1 MSSELPPDDIVD
13 AEIVDAVDAD
23 IVDTE
28 TDEDSAAPINAYAS
42 QTTPPIPET
51 EDRYL
56 HPLSVI
62 FSLTDLI
69 KQNIIPAVLGIFG
82 AANGDLVYV
91 GLALLFFVPTF
102 IFALIRYFTIR
113 YRISD
118 GELVVQEGLFFR
130 RVRTVPVERIQN
142 IDMVQGVLH
151 RMLNLAEVRVETASG
166 TKPEAV
172 LKVLSLDEMAR
183 LREGV
188 QIHKQSSRS
197 AGGDA
202 GHGGALPLGG
212 ANELVNGAV
221 ETPTSELL
229 LKIPVSW
236 LAKAGFASNRGF
248 VLVGLMLG
256 FYFQFAQG
264 NPGEMDAGDF
274 GDWNFIPDDGGP
286 MMKAGV
292 IAGGLLVGLL
302 LLRLLGVGWYILR
315 FFGYE
320 LRQSG
325 DDFKISCGLLTK
337 VSATV
342 PRKRI
347 QFISVHRGLIMRWM
361 KLASVR
367 IETAGGAAD
376 NSENATTTVSRR
388 WFIPVLPESSVAD
401 MIAELR
407 PRIDLNMDGYQWIP
421 LAKRAQSRFIRIACV
436 VSCVIVV
443 AVFLTL
449 GWKLAIAALIAFP
462 VLIFYAIRKSQS
474 VKYARTDFGVVY
486 RSGVLAKKTSF
497 SFFEKIQAASWRQTP
512 FDRRWQMATLSVDT
526 AAAGPAQ
533 HVIDIKYLDQE
544 MAKQE
549 YEQIVAMA
557 AAN

>member
-1 MSSELPPDDIVD
+1 MSSDLPPDDIVD
-13 AEIVDAVDAD
+13 GEIVDAEIVETESVDD
-23 IVDTE
+23 FVPPTN
-28 TDEDSAAPINAYAS
+28 PYAS
-42 QTTPPIPET
+42 QETSPLPES

-69 KQNIIPAVLGIFG
+69 KQNLIAAFLGIFG
-82 AANGDLVYV
+82 AANGDLIYV
-91 GLALLFFVPTF
+91 GIALLFFVPTF
-102 IFALIRYFTIR
+102 IIALIRYFTIR

-118 GELVVQEGLFFR
+118 GELVVQEGLIFQ

-142 IDMVQGVLH
+142 IDMVQGILH

-172 LKVLSLDEMAR
+172 LKVLSLDEMER

-188 QIHKQSSRS
+188 KIHKQTSGAVS
-197 AGGDA
+197 ASLS
-202 GHGGALPLGG
+202 HGGALPAGDVSDVGL
-212 ANELVNGAV
+212 ESVD
-221 ETPTSELL
+221 TSPALSL

-248 VLVGLMLG
+248 ILVGLMMG

-264 NPGEMDAGDF
+264 NPGEIDAADF
-274 GDWNFIPDDGGP
+274 ADWNFIPEDSSLLI
-286 MMKAGV
+286 KAGL
-292 IAGGLLVGLL
+292 IAGGLLVGLT

-320 LRQSG
+320 LRQIG

-337 VSATV
+337 VSATI

-376 NSENATTTVSRR
+376 TSENATTTVSRR
-388 WFIPVLPESSVAD
+388 WFIPVLPESSVD
-401 MIAELR
+401 KIIAEMR
-407 PRIDLNMDGYQWIP
+407 PGIDLNMDDYRWIP
-421 LAKRAQSRFIRIACV
+421 LAKRAKSRFIRIACV
-436 VSCVIVV
+436 VSCVLV
-443 AVFLTL
+443 AAVYFALE
-449 GWKLAIAALIAFP
+449 WKLAIAALIAFP
-462 VLIFYAIRKSQS
+462 VLIVYAIRKSQS

-512 FDRRWQMATLSVDT
+512 FDRRWKMATLSVDT
-526 AAAGPAQ
+526 AAAGPAE

-544 MAKQE
+544 TAKRE
-549 YEQIVAMA
+549 YEQIMAMA
-557 AAN
+557 AAR

>member
-1 MSSELPPDDIVD
+1 MSSDLPPDDIVD
-13 AEIVDAVDAD
+13 GEIVDAEIVETESVDD
-23 IVDTE
+23 FVPPTN
-28 TDEDSAAPINAYAS
+28 PYAS
-42 QTTPPIPET
+42 QETSPLPES

-69 KQNIIPAVLGIFG
+69 KQNLIAAFLGIFG
-82 AANGDLVYV
+82 AANGDLIYV
-91 GLALLFFVPTF
+91 GIALLFFVPTF
-102 IFALIRYFTIR
+102 IIALIRYFTIR

-118 GELVVQEGLFFR
+118 GELVVQEGLIFQ

-142 IDMVQGVLH
+142 IDMVQGILH

-172 LKVLSLDEMAR
+172 LKVLSLDEMER

-188 QIHKQSSRS
+188 KIHKQTSGAVS
-197 AGGDA
+197 ASLS
-202 GHGGALPLGG
+202 HGGALPAGDVSDVGL
-212 ANELVNGAV
+212 ESVD
-221 ETPTSELL
+221 TSPALSL

-248 VLVGLMLG
+248 ILVGLMMG
-256 FYFQFAQG
+256 IYFQFAQG
-264 NPGEMDAGDF
+264 NPGEIDAADF
-274 GDWNFIPDDGGP
+274 ADWNFIPEDSSLLI
-286 MMKAGV
+286 KAGL
-292 IAGGLLVGLL
+292 IAGGLLVGLT

-320 LRQSG
+320 LRQIG

-337 VSATV
+337 VSATI

-376 NSENATTTVSRR
+376 TSENATTTVSRR
-388 WFIPVLPESSVAD
+388 WFIPVLPESSVD
-401 MIAELR
+401 KIIAEMR
-407 PRIDLNMDGYQWIP
+407 PGIDLNMDDYRWIP

-436 VSCVIVV
+436 VSCVLV
-443 AVFLTL
+443 AAVYFALE
-449 GWKLAIAALIAFP
+449 WKLAIAALIAFP
-462 VLIFYAIRKSQS
+462 VLIVYAIRKSQS

-512 FDRRWQMATLSVDT
+512 FDRRWKMATLSVDT
-526 AAAGPAQ
+526 AAAGPAE

-544 MAKQE
+544 TAKRE
-549 YEQIVAMA
+549 YEQIMAMA
-557 AAN
+557 AAR

>member
-1 MSSELPPDDIVD
+1 M
-13 AEIVDAVDAD
+13 
-23 IVDTE
+23 
-28 TDEDSAAPINAYAS
+28 
-42 QTTPPIPET
+42 
-51 EDRYL
+51 
-56 HPLSVI
+56 
-62 FSLTDLI
+62 
-69 KQNIIPAVLGIFG
+69 
-82 AANGDLVYV
+82 
-91 GLALLFFVPTF
+91 
-102 IFALIRYFTIR
+102 
-113 YRISD
+113 
-118 GELVVQEGLFFR
+118 
-130 RVRTVPVERIQN
+130 
-142 IDMVQGVLH
+142 
-151 RMLNLAEVRVETASG
+151 RVETASG

-188 QIHKQSSRS
+188 QIHKQTSLA

-212 ANELVNGAV
+212 SNELVNGAV

-407 PRIDLNMDGYQWIP
+407 PGIDLNMDGYQWIP

>member
-1 MSSELPPDDIVD
+1 MSSDLPPDDIVD
-13 AEIVDAVDAD
+13 AEVVDTE

-28 TDEDSAAPINAYAS
+28 TAGDLAPPKNPYVS
-42 QTTPPIPET
+42 QETPPPSES

-69 KQNIIPAVLGIFG
+69 KQNLIPAFLGIFG

-91 GLALLFFVPTF
+91 GIALLFFVPTF
-102 IFALIRYFTIR
+102 VFALIRYFTIR

-172 LKVLSLDEMAR
+172 LKVLSLDEMQR

-188 QIHKQSSRS
+188 QTHKQT
-197 AGGDA
+197 AKALGDA
-202 GHGGALPLGG
+202 ALPFG
-212 ANELVNGAV
+212 APNEVV
-221 ETPTSELL
+221 SETMETPTSELL
-229 LKIPVSW
+229 KIPLSW

-248 VLVGLMLG
+248 ILVGLMMG

-264 NPGEMDAGDF
+264 NPGDIGAGDF

-286 MMKAGV
+286 LMKATLIG
-292 IAGGLLVGLL
+292 GGLVVGLV
-302 LLRLLGVGWYILR
+302 LLRILGVGWYILR

-320 LRQSG
+320 LRQVG

-337 VSATV
+337 VSATI

-347 QFISVHRGLIMRWM
+347 QFISVHRGLILRWM

-388 WFIPVLPESSVAD
+388 WFIPVLPESSVED
-401 MIAELR
+401 IIAELR
-407 PRIDLNMDGYQWIP
+407 PGIDLDMDSYRWIP

-436 VSCVIVV
+436 VSCVLV
-443 AVFLTL
+443 AAAYLAL
-449 GWKLAIAALIAFP
+449 GWKLAVAALIAFP
-462 VLIFYAIRKSQS
+462 VLTLYAIRKSQS

-526 AAAGPAQ
+526 AAAGPAE

-544 MAKQE
+544 IAKEE
-549 YEQIVAMA
+549 YEQIVALA
-557 AAN
+557 ATN

>member
-1 MSSELPPDDIVD
+1 MSSDLPPDDIVD
-13 AEIVDAVDAD
+13 GEIIDAEIVETESVDD
-23 IVDTE
+23 FVPPTN
-28 TDEDSAAPINAYAS
+28 PYAS
-42 QTTPPIPET
+42 QETSPLPES

-69 KQNIIPAVLGIFG
+69 KQNLIAAFLGIFG
-82 AANGDLVYV
+82 AANGDLIYV
-91 GLALLFFVPTF
+91 GIALLFFVPTF
-102 IFALIRYFTIR
+102 IIALIRYFTIR

-118 GELVVQEGLFFR
+118 GELVVQEGLIFQ

-142 IDMVQGVLH
+142 IDMVQGILH

-172 LKVLSLDEMAR
+172 LKVLSLDEMER

-188 QIHKQSSRS
+188 KIHKQTSGAVS
-197 AGGDA
+197 ASLS
-202 GHGGALPLGG
+202 HGGALPAGDVSDVGL
-212 ANELVNGAV
+212 ESVD
-221 ETPTSELL
+221 TSPALSL

-248 VLVGLMLG
+248 ILVGLMMG

-264 NPGEMDAGDF
+264 NPGEIDAADF
-274 GDWNFIPDDGGP
+274 ADWNFIPEDSSLLI
-286 MMKAGV
+286 KAGL
-292 IAGGLLVGLL
+292 IAGGLLVGLT

-320 LRQSG
+320 LRQIG

-337 VSATV
+337 VSATI

-376 NSENATTTVSRR
+376 TSENATTTVSRR
-388 WFIPVLPESSVAD
+388 WFIPVLPESSVD
-401 MIAELR
+401 KIIAEMR
-407 PRIDLNMDGYQWIP
+407 PGIDLNMDDYRWIP

-436 VSCVIVV
+436 VSCVLV
-443 AVFLTL
+443 AAVYFALE
-449 GWKLAIAALIAFP
+449 WKLAIAALIAFP
-462 VLIFYAIRKSQS
+462 VLIVYAIRKSQS

-512 FDRRWQMATLSVDT
+512 FDRRWKMATLSVDT
-526 AAAGPAQ
+526 AAAGPAE

-544 MAKQE
+544 TAKRE
-549 YEQIVAMA
+549 YEQIMAMA
-557 AAN
+557 AAR

>member
-1 MSSELPPDDIVD
+1 M
-13 AEIVDAVDAD
+13 
-23 IVDTE
+23 
-28 TDEDSAAPINAYAS
+28 
-42 QTTPPIPET
+42 
-51 EDRYL
+51 
-56 HPLSVI
+56 
-62 FSLTDLI
+62 
-69 KQNIIPAVLGIFG
+69 
-82 AANGDLVYV
+82 
-91 GLALLFFVPTF
+91 
-102 IFALIRYFTIR
+102 
-113 YRISD
+113 
-118 GELVVQEGLFFR
+118 
-130 RVRTVPVERIQN
+130 RTVPVERIQN

-172 LKVLSLDEMAR
+172 LKVLSLDEMER

-188 QIHKQSSRS
+188 KIHKQTSGAVS
-197 AGGDA
+197 ASLS
-202 GHGGALPLGG
+202 HGGALPAGDVSDVGL
-212 ANELVNGAV
+212 ESVD
-221 ETPTSELL
+221 TSPALSL

-248 VLVGLMLG
+248 ILVGLMMG

-264 NPGEMDAGDF
+264 NPGEIDAADF
-274 GDWNFIPDDGGP
+274 ADWNFIPEDSSLLI
-286 MMKAGV
+286 KAGL
-292 IAGGLLVGLL
+292 IAGGLLVGLT

-320 LRQSG
+320 LRQIG

-337 VSATV
+337 VSATI

-376 NSENATTTVSRR
+376 TSENATTTVSRR
-388 WFIPVLPESSVAD
+388 WFIPVLPESSVD
-401 MIAELR
+401 KIIAEMR
-407 PRIDLNMDGYQWIP
+407 PGIDLNMDDYRWIP

-436 VSCVIVV
+436 VSCVLV
-443 AVFLTL
+443 AAVYFALE
-449 GWKLAIAALIAFP
+449 WKLAIAALIAFP
-462 VLIFYAIRKSQS
+462 VLIVYAIRKSQS

-512 FDRRWQMATLSVDT
+512 FDRRWKMATLSVDT
-526 AAAGPAQ
+526 AAAGPAE

-544 MAKQE
+544 TAKRE
-549 YEQIVAMA
+549 YEQIMAMA
-557 AAN
+557 AAR

>member
-1 MSSELPPDDIVD
+1 MSSDLPPDDIVD
-13 AEIVDAVDAD
+13 AEIVDAVDA
-23 IVDTE
+23 E
-28 TDEDSAAPINAYAS
+28 PDEDSAAPINAYAS
-42 QTTPPIPET
+42 QNTPSIPET

-62 FSLTDLI
+62 FSLVDLI
-69 KQNIIPAVLGIFG
+69 KQNIIPAFLGIFG
-82 AANGDLVYV
+82 AAKGDLIYV

-118 GELVVQEGLFFR
+118 GELVVQEGLIFR

-142 IDMVQGVLH
+142 IDMVQGILH

-172 LKVLSLDEMAR
+172 LKVLSLDEMER

-188 QIHKQSSRS
+188 KLQKRTSQAASLDAAPGATLAHPDSNAGDLSPVGS
-197 AGGDA
+197 AA
-202 GHGGALPLGG
+202 
-212 ANELVNGAV
+212 
-221 ETPTSELL
+221 SELL
-229 LKIPVSW
+229 LKIPISW

-264 NPGEMDAGDF
+264 NPGDINAGDL
-274 GDWNFIPDDGGP
+274 GLWNFIPDNGSP
-286 MMKAGV
+286 LVKAGV
-292 IAGGLLVGLL
+292 IAAGLAVGLV
-302 LLRLLGVGWYILR
+302 LLRLLGIGWYILR

-320 LRQSG
+320 LRQVG

-361 KLASVR
+361 KLAAVR

-376 NSENATTTVSRR
+376 DSENATTTVSRR
-388 WFIPVLPESSVAD
+388 WFIPVLPESSVAE

-407 PRIDLNMDGYQWIP
+407 PGIDLNMDGYQWIP

-436 VSCVIVV
+436 VSCVIV
-443 AVFLTL
+443 AATFLTF
-449 GWKLAIAALIAFP
+449 GWQWAIAALIAFP
-462 VLIFYAIRKSQS
+462 ILIFYAIRKSQS
-474 VKYARTDFGVVY
+474 VKYARTESGVVY

-526 AAAGPAQ
+526 AAAGPAE

-544 MAKQE
+544 IAKEE
-549 YEQIVAMA
+549 YEQIVALA
-557 AAN
+557 AAR

>member
-1 MSSELPPDDIVD
+1 MSSDLPPDDIVD
-13 AEIVDAVDAD
+13 GEIVDAEIVETESVDD
-23 IVDTE
+23 FVPPTN
-28 TDEDSAAPINAYAS
+28 PYAS
-42 QTTPPIPET
+42 QETSPLPES

-69 KQNIIPAVLGIFG
+69 KQNLIAAFLGIFG
-82 AANGDLVYV
+82 AANGDLIYV
-91 GLALLFFVPTF
+91 GIALLFFVPTF
-102 IFALIRYFTIR
+102 IIALIRYFTIR

-118 GELVVQEGLFFR
+118 GELVVQEGLIFQ

-142 IDMVQGVLH
+142 IDMVQGILH

-172 LKVLSLDEMAR
+172 LKVLSLDEMER

-188 QIHKQSSRS
+188 KIHKQTSGAVS
-197 AGGDA
+197 ASLS
-202 GHGGALPLGG
+202 HGGALPAGDVSDVGL
-212 ANELVNGAV
+212 ESVD
-221 ETPTSELL
+221 TSPALSL

-248 VLVGLMLG
+248 ILVGLMMG

-264 NPGEMDAGDF
+264 NPGEIDAADF
-274 GDWNFIPDDGGP
+274 ADWNFIPEDSSLLI
-286 MMKAGV
+286 KAGL
-292 IAGGLLVGLL
+292 IAGGLLVGLT

-320 LRQSG
+320 LRQIG

-337 VSATV
+337 VSATI

-376 NSENATTTVSRR
+376 TSENATTTVSRR
-388 WFIPVLPESSVAD
+388 WFIPVLPESSVD
-401 MIAELR
+401 KIIAEMR
-407 PRIDLNMDGYQWIP
+407 PGIDLNMDDYRWIP

-436 VSCVIVV
+436 VSCVLV
-443 AVFLTL
+443 AAVYFALE
-449 GWKLAIAALIAFP
+449 WKLAIAALIAFP
-462 VLIFYAIRKSQS
+462 VLIVYAIRKSQS

-486 RSGVLAKKTSF
+486 RSGVLAKKTSL

-512 FDRRWQMATLSVDT
+512 FDRRWKMATLSVDT
-526 AAAGPAQ
+526 AAAGPAE

-544 MAKQE
+544 TAKRE
-549 YEQIVAMA
+549 YEQIMAMA
-557 AAN
+557 AAR

>member
-188 QIHKQSSRS
+188 QIHKQTSLA

-274 GDWNFIPDDGGP
+274 GDWNFIPDDGSP

-407 PRIDLNMDGYQWIP
+407 PGIDLNMDGYQWIP

>member
-1 MSSELPPDDIVD
+1 MSSDLPPDDIVD
-13 AEIVDAVDAD
+13 AEIVDAVDA
-23 IVDTE
+23 E
-28 TDEDSAAPINAYAS
+28 PDEDSAAPINAYAS
-42 QTTPPIPET
+42 QNTPSIPET

-62 FSLTDLI
+62 FSLVDLI
-69 KQNIIPAVLGIFG
+69 KQNIIPAFLGIFG
-82 AANGDLVYV
+82 AAKGDLIYV

-118 GELVVQEGLFFR
+118 GELVVQEGLIFR

-142 IDMVQGVLH
+142 IDMVQGILH

-172 LKVLSLDEMAR
+172 LKVLSLDEMER

-188 QIHKQSSRS
+188 QLQKRTSQAASLDAAPGATLAHPDSSARALSPVGS
-197 AGGDA
+197 AA
-202 GHGGALPLGG
+202 
-212 ANELVNGAV
+212 
-221 ETPTSELL
+221 SELL
-229 LKIPVSW
+229 LKIPISW

-264 NPGEMDAGDF
+264 NPGDIDAGDL
-274 GDWNFIPDDGGP
+274 GLWNFIPDDGSP
-286 MMKAGV
+286 LVKAGV
-292 IAGGLLVGLL
+292 IAAGLAVGLVL
-302 LLRLLGVGWYILR
+302 LKLLGIGWYILR

-320 LRQSG
+320 LRQVG

-361 KLASVR
+361 KLAAVR

-376 NSENATTTVSRR
+376 DSENATTTVSRR
-388 WFIPVLPESSVAD
+388 WFIPVLPESSVAE

-407 PRIDLNMDGYQWIP
+407 PGIDLNMDGYQWIP

-436 VSCVIVV
+436 VSCVIV
-443 AVFLTL
+443 AATFLTF
-449 GWKLAIAALIAFP
+449 GWQWAIAALIAFP
-462 VLIFYAIRKSQS
+462 ILIFYAIRKSQS
-474 VKYARTDFGVVY
+474 VKYARTESGVVY

-544 MAKQE
+544 IAEEE
-549 YEQIVAMA
+549 YKQIVAMA
-557 AAN
+557 AAK

>member
-1 MSSELPPDDIVD
+1 MSSDLPPDDIVD
-13 AEIVDAVDAD
+13 AEIVDAVDA
-23 IVDTE
+23 E
-28 TDEDSAAPINAYAS
+28 TDEDSAAPNNAYAS
-42 QTTPPIPET
+42 QNTPSIPET

-62 FSLTDLI
+62 FSLVDLI
-69 KQNIIPAVLGIFG
+69 KQNIIPAFLGIFG
-82 AANGDLVYV
+82 AAKGDLIYV

-118 GELVVQEGLFFR
+118 GELVVQEGLIFR

-142 IDMVQGVLH
+142 IDMVQGILH

-172 LKVLSLDEMAR
+172 LKVLSLDEMER

-188 QIHKQSSRS
+188 QLQKRTSQAASVDAAPHATLAHPDSNAGDLSPVGS
-197 AGGDA
+197 AA
-202 GHGGALPLGG
+202 
-212 ANELVNGAV
+212 
-221 ETPTSELL
+221 SELL
-229 LKIPVSW
+229 LKIPISW

-264 NPGEMDAGDF
+264 NPGDIDAGDL
-274 GDWNFIPDDGGP
+274 GLSNFIPDDGSP
-286 MMKAGV
+286 LVKAGV
-292 IAGGLLVGLL
+292 IAVALAVGLV
-302 LLRLLGVGWYILR
+302 LLRLLGIGWYILR

-320 LRQSG
+320 LRQAG

-361 KLASVR
+361 KLAAVR

-388 WFIPVLPESSVAD
+388 WFIPVLPESSVAE

-407 PRIDLNMDGYQWIP
+407 PGIDLNMDGYQWIP

-436 VSCVIVV
+436 VSCVFV
-443 AVFLTL
+443 AVTFLTF
-449 GWKLAIAALIAFP
+449 GWQWAIAALIAFP
-462 VLIFYAIRKSQS
+462 VLIFYGIRKSQS

-497 SFFEKIQAASWRQTP
+497 SFFEKIQAASWGQTP

-526 AAAGPAQ
+526 AAAGPAE
-533 HVIDIKYLDQE
+533 HVIDIKFLDQE
-544 MAKQE
+544 IAKEE

-557 AAN
+557 AAK

>member
-1 MSSELPPDDIVD
+1 MSSDLPPEDIVD
-13 AEIVDAVDAD
+13 AQVVDAESDDSLVPVDAL
-23 IVDTE
+23 VLQ
-28 TDEDSAAPINAYAS
+28 SA
-42 QTTPPIPET
+42 PPISET

-69 KQNIIPAVLGIFG
+69 KQNLIAAFLGIFG

-113 YRISD
+113 YRITD

-142 IDMVQGVLH
+142 IDMVQGILH
-151 RMLNLAEVRVETASG
+151 RMLDLAEVRVETASG

-172 LKVLSLDEMAR
+172 LKVLSLDEMER

-188 QIHKQSSRS
+188 RIHKQSSRAAGSS
-197 AGGDA
+197 AVPD
-202 GHGGALPLGG
+202 GALPAGD
-212 ANELVNGAV
+212 V
-221 ETPTSELL
+221 SELNLEHEELSPALSL
-229 LKIPVSW
+229 LKIPISW

-248 VLVGLMLG
+248 ILVGLMMG

-264 NPGEMDAGDF
+264 NPGDIDAGDLV
-274 GDWNFIPDDGGP
+274 DWNFIPESSSLLVKVGL
-286 MMKAGV
+286 
-292 IAGGLLVGLL
+292 IAGGLLIVLL

-320 LRQSG
+320 LRQIG
-325 DDFKISCGLLTK
+325 EDFKISCGLLTK
-337 VSATV
+337 VSATI

-347 QFISVHRGLIMRWM
+347 QFISVHRGLILRWM

-388 WFIPVLPESSVAD
+388 WFIPVIPESSID
-401 MIAELR
+401 KIIAEIR
-407 PRIDLNMDGYQWIP
+407 PGIDLNMDGYQWIP
-421 LAKRAQSRFIRIACV
+421 LARRAQSRFIRIACV
-436 VSCVIVV
+436 VSCVLV
-443 AVFLTL
+443 AAAYLTL
-449 GWKLAIAALIAFP
+449 GWKLGIAALIAFP
-462 VLIFYAIRKSQS
+462 ILILYAIRKSQS
-474 VKYARTDFGVVY
+474 VKYARTNFGVVY
-486 RSGVLAKKTSF
+486 RSGVLTKKTSF

-512 FDRRWQMATLSVDT
+512 FDRRWEMATLSVDT
-526 AAAGPAQ
+526 AAAGPAE

-544 MAKQE
+544 TAKQE
-549 YEQIVAMA
+549 YEQIVTMA
-557 AAN
+557 AAR

>member
-1 MSSELPPDDIVD
+1 MSSDLPPDDIVD
-13 AEIVDAVDAD
+13 GEIVDAEIVETESVDD
-23 IVDTE
+23 FVPPTN
-28 TDEDSAAPINAYAS
+28 PYAS
-42 QTTPPIPET
+42 QETSPLPES

-69 KQNIIPAVLGIFG
+69 KQNLIAAFLGIFG
-82 AANGDLVYV
+82 AANGDLIYV
-91 GLALLFFVPTF
+91 GIALLFFVPTF
-102 IFALIRYFTIR
+102 IIALIRYFTIR

-118 GELVVQEGLFFR
+118 GELVVQEGLIFQ

-172 LKVLSLDEMAR
+172 LKVLSLDEMER

-188 QIHKQSSRS
+188 KIHKQTSGAVS
-197 AGGDA
+197 ASLS
-202 GHGGALPLGG
+202 HGGALPAGDVSDVGL
-212 ANELVNGAV
+212 ESVD
-221 ETPTSELL
+221 TSPALSL

-248 VLVGLMLG
+248 ILVGLMMG

-264 NPGEMDAGDF
+264 NPGEIDAADF
-274 GDWNFIPDDGGP
+274 ADWNFIPEDSSLLI
-286 MMKAGV
+286 KAGL
-292 IAGGLLVGLL
+292 IAGGLLVGLT

-320 LRQSG
+320 LRQIG

-337 VSATV
+337 VSATI

-376 NSENATTTVSRR
+376 TSENATTTVSRR
-388 WFIPVLPESSVAD
+388 WFIPVLPESSVD
-401 MIAELR
+401 KIIAEMR
-407 PRIDLNMDGYQWIP
+407 PGIDLNMDDYRWIP

-436 VSCVIVV
+436 VSCVLV
-443 AVFLTL
+443 AAVYFALE
-449 GWKLAIAALIAFP
+449 WKLAIAALIAFP
-462 VLIFYAIRKSQS
+462 VLIVYAIRKSQS

-512 FDRRWQMATLSVDT
+512 FDRRWKMATLSVDT
-526 AAAGPAQ
+526 AAAGPAE

-544 MAKQE
+544 TAKRE
-549 YEQIVAMA
+549 YEQIMAMA
-557 AAN
+557 AAR

>member
-1 MSSELPPDDIVD
+1 MSSDLPPDDIVD
-13 AEIVDAVDAD
+13 GEIVDAEIVETESVDD
-23 IVDTE
+23 FVPPTN
-28 TDEDSAAPINAYAS
+28 PYAS
-42 QTTPPIPET
+42 QETSPLPES

-69 KQNIIPAVLGIFG
+69 KQNLIAAFLGIFG
-82 AANGDLVYV
+82 AANGDLIYV
-91 GLALLFFVPTF
+91 GIALLFFVPTF
-102 IFALIRYFTIR
+102 IIALIRYFTIR

-118 GELVVQEGLFFR
+118 GELVVQEGLIFQ

-142 IDMVQGVLH
+142 IDMVQGILH

-172 LKVLSLDEMAR
+172 LKVLSLDEMER

-188 QIHKQSSRS
+188 KIHKQTSGAVS
-197 AGGDA
+197 ASLSP
-202 GHGGALPLGG
+202 GGALPAGDVSDVGL
-212 ANELVNGAV
+212 ESVD
-221 ETPTSELL
+221 TSPALSL

-248 VLVGLMLG
+248 ILVGLMMG

-264 NPGEMDAGDF
+264 NPGEIDAADF
-274 GDWNFIPDDGGP
+274 ADWNFIPEDSSLLI
-286 MMKAGV
+286 KAGL
-292 IAGGLLVGLL
+292 IAGGLLVGLT

-320 LRQSG
+320 LRQIG

-337 VSATV
+337 VSATI

-376 NSENATTTVSRR
+376 TSENATTTVSRR
-388 WFIPVLPESSVAD
+388 WFIPVLPESSVD
-401 MIAELR
+401 KIIAEMR
-407 PRIDLNMDGYQWIP
+407 PGIDLNMDDYRWIP

-436 VSCVIVV
+436 VSCVLV
-443 AVFLTL
+443 AAVYFALE
-449 GWKLAIAALIAFP
+449 WKLAIAALIAFP
-462 VLIFYAIRKSQS
+462 VLIVYAIRKSQS

-512 FDRRWQMATLSVDT
+512 FDRRWKMATLSVDT
-526 AAAGPAQ
+526 AAAGPAE

-544 MAKQE
+544 TAKRE
-549 YEQIVAMA
+549 YEQIMAMA
-557 AAN
+557 AAR

>member
-1 MSSELPPDDIVD
+1 MSSDLPPDDIVD
-13 AEIVDAVDAD
+13 GEIVDAEIVETESVDD
-23 IVDTE
+23 FVPPTN
-28 TDEDSAAPINAYAS
+28 PYAS
-42 QTTPPIPET
+42 QETSPLPES

-69 KQNIIPAVLGIFG
+69 KQNLIAAFLGIFG
-82 AANGDLVYV
+82 AANGDLIYV
-91 GLALLFFVPTF
+91 GIALLFFVPTF
-102 IFALIRYFTIR
+102 IIALIRYFTIR

-118 GELVVQEGLFFR
+118 GELVVQEGLIFQ

-142 IDMVQGVLH
+142 IDMVQGILH

-172 LKVLSLDEMAR
+172 LKVLSLDEMER

-188 QIHKQSSRS
+188 KIHKQTSGAVS
-197 AGGDA
+197 ASLS
-202 GHGGALPLGG
+202 HGGALPAGDVSDVGL
-212 ANELVNGAV
+212 ESVD
-221 ETPTSELL
+221 TSPALSL

-248 VLVGLMLG
+248 ILVGLMMG

-264 NPGEMDAGDF
+264 NPGEIDAVDF
-274 GDWNFIPDDGGP
+274 ADWNFIPEDSSLLI
-286 MMKAGV
+286 KAGL
-292 IAGGLLVGLL
+292 IAGGLLVGLT

-320 LRQSG
+320 LRQIG

-337 VSATV
+337 VSATI

-376 NSENATTTVSRR
+376 TSENATTTVSRR
-388 WFIPVLPESSVAD
+388 WFIPVLPESSVD
-401 MIAELR
+401 KIIAEMR
-407 PRIDLNMDGYQWIP
+407 PGIDLNMDDYRWIP

-436 VSCVIVV
+436 VSCVLV
-443 AVFLTL
+443 AAVYFALE
-449 GWKLAIAALIAFP
+449 WKLAIAALIAFP
-462 VLIFYAIRKSQS
+462 VLIVYAIRKSQS

-512 FDRRWQMATLSVDT
+512 FDRRWKMATLSVDT
-526 AAAGPAQ
+526 AAAGPAE

-544 MAKQE
+544 TAKRE
-549 YEQIVAMA
+549 YEQIMAMA
-557 AAN
+557 AAR

>member
-1 MSSELPPDDIVD
+1 MSSDLPPDEFAD

-23 IVDTE
+23 LVDAE
-28 TDEDSAAPINAYAS
+28 TDEGSAPINAYAS
-42 QTTPPIPET
+42 QNAPPVPET

-69 KQNIIPAVLGIFG
+69 KQNFIPALLGIFG

-113 YRISD
+113 YRITN
-118 GELVVQEGLFFR
+118 GELVVQEGLIFR

-142 IDMVQGVLH
+142 IDMVQGILH

-166 TKPEAV
+166 TKPEAI
-172 LKVLSLDEMAR
+172 LKVLSLDEMER

-188 QIHKQSSRS
+188 QIQKRTSQ
-197 AGGDA
+197 AGSETAALPFGDSDKLA
-202 GHGGALPLGG
+202 HGAL
-212 ANELVNGAV
+212 ES
-221 ETPTSELL
+221 PTSGSL

-264 NPGEMDAGDF
+264 NPGEIDAEDLGLWD
-274 GDWNFIPDDGGP
+274 FIPDDGSP
-286 MMKAGV
+286 LVKAGV
-292 IAGGLLVGLL
+292 IAAGLAVGLVL
-302 LLRLLGVGWYILR
+302 LKLLGIGWYILR

-320 LRQSG
+320 LRQVG

-361 KLASVR
+361 KLAAVR

-376 NSENATTTVSRR
+376 DSENATTTVSRR
-388 WFIPVLPESSVAD
+388 WFIPVLPESSVAE

-407 PRIDLNMDGYQWIP
+407 PGIDLNMDGYQWIP

-436 VSCVIVV
+436 VSCVIV
-443 AVFLTL
+443 AATFLTF
-449 GWKLAIAALIAFP
+449 GWQWAIAALIAFP
-462 VLIFYAIRKSQS
+462 ILIFYAIRKSQS
-474 VKYARTDFGVVY
+474 VKYARTESGVVY

-544 MAKQE
+544 IAEEE
-549 YEQIVAMA
+549 YKQIVAMA
-557 AAN
+557 AAK

>member
-1 MSSELPPDDIVD
+1 MSSDLPPDDIVD
-13 AEIVDAVDAD
+13 GEIIDAEIVETESVDD
-23 IVDTE
+23 FVPPTN
-28 TDEDSAAPINAYAS
+28 PYAS
-42 QTTPPIPET
+42 QETSPLPES

-69 KQNIIPAVLGIFG
+69 KQNLIAAFLGIFG
-82 AANGDLVYV
+82 AANGDLIYV
-91 GLALLFFVPTF
+91 GIALLFFVPTF
-102 IFALIRYFTIR
+102 IIALIRYFTIR

-118 GELVVQEGLFFR
+118 GELVVQEGLIFQ

-142 IDMVQGVLH
+142 IDMVQGILH

-172 LKVLSLDEMAR
+172 LKVLSLDEMER

-188 QIHKQSSRS
+188 KIHKQTSGAVS
-197 AGGDA
+197 ASLS
-202 GHGGALPLGG
+202 HGGALPAGDVSDVGL
-212 ANELVNGAV
+212 ESVD
-221 ETPTSELL
+221 TSPALSL

-248 VLVGLMLG
+248 ILVGLMMG

-264 NPGEMDAGDF
+264 NPGEIDAVDF
-274 GDWNFIPDDGGP
+274 ADWNFIPEDSSLLI
-286 MMKAGV
+286 KAGL
-292 IAGGLLVGLL
+292 IAGGLLVGLT

-320 LRQSG
+320 LRQIG

-337 VSATV
+337 VSATI

-376 NSENATTTVSRR
+376 TSENATTTVSRR
-388 WFIPVLPESSVAD
+388 WFIPVLPESSVD
-401 MIAELR
+401 KIIAEMR
-407 PRIDLNMDGYQWIP
+407 PGIDLNMDDYRWIP

-436 VSCVIVV
+436 VSCVLV
-443 AVFLTL
+443 AAVYFALE
-449 GWKLAIAALIAFP
+449 WKLAIAALIAFP
-462 VLIFYAIRKSQS
+462 VLIVYAIRKSQS

-512 FDRRWQMATLSVDT
+512 FDRRWKMATLSVDT
-526 AAAGPAQ
+526 AAAGPAE

-544 MAKQE
+544 TAKRE
-549 YEQIVAMA
+549 YEQIMAMA
-557 AAN
+557 AAR

>member
-1 MSSELPPDDIVD
+1 MSSDLPPDDIVD
-13 AEIVDAVDAD
+13 AEIVDAVDA
-23 IVDTE
+23 E
-28 TDEDSAAPINAYAS
+28 PDEDSAAPINAYAS
-42 QTTPPIPET
+42 QNTPSIPET

-62 FSLTDLI
+62 FSLVDLI
-69 KQNIIPAVLGIFG
+69 KQNIIPAFLGIFG
-82 AANGDLVYV
+82 AAKGDLIYV

-118 GELVVQEGLFFR
+118 GELVVQEGLIFR

-142 IDMVQGVLH
+142 IDMVQGILH

-172 LKVLSLDEMAR
+172 LKVLSLDEMER

-188 QIHKQSSRS
+188 KLQKRTSQAASLDAAPGATLAHPDSNAGDLSPVGS
-197 AGGDA
+197 AA
-202 GHGGALPLGG
+202 
-212 ANELVNGAV
+212 
-221 ETPTSELL
+221 SELL
-229 LKIPVSW
+229 LKIPISW

-264 NPGEMDAGDF
+264 NPGDIDAGDL
-274 GDWNFIPDDGGP
+274 GLWNFIPDDGSP
-286 MMKAGV
+286 LVKAGV
-292 IAGGLLVGLL
+292 IAAGLAVGLV
-302 LLRLLGVGWYILR
+302 LLRLLGIGWYILR

-320 LRQSG
+320 LRQVG

-361 KLASVR
+361 KLAAVR

-376 NSENATTTVSRR
+376 DSENATTTVSRR
-388 WFIPVLPESSVAD
+388 WFIPVLPESSVAE

-407 PRIDLNMDGYQWIP
+407 PGIDLNMDGYQWIP
-421 LAKRAQSRFIRIACV
+421 LAKRAQSRFTRIACV
-436 VSCVIVV
+436 VSCVIV
-443 AVFLTL
+443 AATFLTF
-449 GWKLAIAALIAFP
+449 GWQWAIAALIAFP
-462 VLIFYAIRKSQS
+462 ILIFYAIRKSQS
-474 VKYARTDFGVVY
+474 VKYARTESGVVY

-526 AAAGPAQ
+526 AAAGPAE

-544 MAKQE
+544 IAKEE
-549 YEQIVAMA
+549 YEQIVALA
-557 AAN
+557 AAR

>member
-13 AEIVDAVDAD
+13 AEIVESEIVDA
-23 IVDTE
+23 E
-28 TDEDSAAPINAYAS
+28 TDDGSASSINANAPS
-42 QTTPPIPET
+42 QSPPLPEA

-69 KQNIIPAVLGIFG
+69 KQNLLPAVLGIFG

-102 IFALIRYFTIR
+102 LFSLIRYFTIR

-118 GELVVQEGLFFR
+118 GELVVQEGVLFR

-172 LKVLSLDEMAR
+172 LKVLSLEEMER

-188 QIHKQSSRS
+188 LRHKQTSHTFDENTGEAVAPISQDANGAGLSKKRSS
-197 AGGDA
+197 AG
-202 GHGGALPLGG
+202 
-212 ANELVNGAV
+212 
-221 ETPTSELL
+221 ELL
-229 LKIPVSW
+229 LKIPFSW

-248 VLVGLMLG
+248 VLVGLLLG

-264 NPGEMDAGDF
+264 KPSEFRVRDF
-274 GDWNFIPDDGGP
+274 GNWQFLPDDGGLL
-286 MMKAGV
+286 MNACMIVAGV
-292 IAGGLLVGLL
+292 LIGLL
-302 LLRLLGVGWYILR
+302 LLRLLGIGWYILR

-320 LRQSG
+320 LRQAG

-337 VSATV
+337 VSATI

-347 QFISVHRGLIMRWM
+347 QFVSVHRGLIMRWM
-361 KLASVR
+361 GLASVR

-376 NSENATTTVSRR
+376 NSENATTTVARR
-388 WFIPVLPESSVAD
+388 WFIPVLPEAAVAEI
-401 MIAELR
+401 IAELR
-407 PRIDLNMDGYQWIP
+407 PGIDLNMERYHWRL
-421 LAKRAQSRFIRIACV
+421 LAKRALARFTRIACV
-436 VSCVIVV
+436 VSGAFV
-443 AVFLTL
+443 AATFLIF
-449 GWKLAIAALIAFP
+449 GWKWAIAALVAFP
-462 VLIFYAIRKSQS
+462 ALILYAIKKSRS

-512 FDRRWQMATLSVDT
+512 FDRRWKMATLSVDT

-533 HVIDIKYLDQE
+533 HEIDIKYLDE
-544 MAKQE
+544 DLAKEE
-549 YEQIVAMA
+549 YEQILALA
-557 AAN
+557 AAR

>member
-1 MSSELPPDDIVD
+1 MSSDLPPDDIVD
-13 AEIVDAVDAD
+13 GEIVDAEIVETESVDD
-23 IVDTE
+23 FVPPTN
-28 TDEDSAAPINAYAS
+28 PYAS
-42 QTTPPIPET
+42 QETSPLPES

-69 KQNIIPAVLGIFG
+69 KQNLIAAFLGIFG
-82 AANGDLVYV
+82 AANGDLIYV
-91 GLALLFFVPTF
+91 GIALLFFVPTF
-102 IFALIRYFTIR
+102 IIALIRYFTIR

-118 GELVVQEGLFFR
+118 GELVVQEGLIFQ

-142 IDMVQGVLH
+142 IDMVQGILH

-172 LKVLSLDEMAR
+172 LKVLSLDEMER

-188 QIHKQSSRS
+188 KIHKQTSGAVS
-197 AGGDA
+197 ASLS
-202 GHGGALPLGG
+202 HGGALPAGDVSDVGL
-212 ANELVNGAV
+212 ESVD
-221 ETPTSELL
+221 TSPALSL

-248 VLVGLMLG
+248 ILVGLMMG

-264 NPGEMDAGDF
+264 NPGEIDAADF
-274 GDWNFIPDDGGP
+274 ADWNFIPEDSSLLI
-286 MMKAGV
+286 KAGL
-292 IAGGLLVGLL
+292 IAGGLLVGLT

-320 LRQSG
+320 LRQIG

-337 VSATV
+337 VSATI

-376 NSENATTTVSRR
+376 TSENATTTVSRR
-388 WFIPVLPESSVAD
+388 WFIPVLPESSVD
-401 MIAELR
+401 KIIAEMR
-407 PRIDLNMDGYQWIP
+407 PGIDLNMDDYRWIP

-436 VSCVIVV
+436 VSCVLV
-443 AVFLTL
+443 AAVYFALE
-449 GWKLAIAALIAFP
+449 WKLAIAALIAFP
-462 VLIFYAIRKSQS
+462 VLIVYAIRKSQS

-512 FDRRWQMATLSVDT
+512 FDRRWKMATLSVDT
-526 AAAGPAQ
+526 AAAGPAE

-544 MAKQE
+544 TAKRE
-549 YEQIVAMA
+549 YEQIMAMA
-557 AAN
+557 AAR

>member
-1 MSSELPPDDIVD
+1 MSSDLPPDDIVD
-13 AEIVDAVDAD
+13 GEIVDAEIVETESVDD
-23 IVDTE
+23 FVPPTN
-28 TDEDSAAPINAYAS
+28 PYAS
-42 QTTPPIPET
+42 QETSPLPES

-69 KQNIIPAVLGIFG
+69 KQNLIAAFLGIFG
-82 AANGDLVYV
+82 AANGDLIYV
-91 GLALLFFVPTF
+91 GIALLFFVPTF
-102 IFALIRYFTIR
+102 IIALIRYFTIR

-118 GELVVQEGLFFR
+118 GELVVQEGLIFQ

-142 IDMVQGVLH
+142 IDMVQGILH

-172 LKVLSLDEMAR
+172 LKVLSLDEMER

-188 QIHKQSSRS
+188 KIHKQTSGAVS
-197 AGGDA
+197 ASLS
-202 GHGGALPLGG
+202 HGGALPAGDVSDVGL
-212 ANELVNGAV
+212 ESVD
-221 ETPTSELL
+221 TSPALSL

-248 VLVGLMLG
+248 ILVGLMMG

-264 NPGEMDAGDF
+264 NPGEIDAADF
-274 GDWNFIPDDGGP
+274 ADWNFIPEDSSLLI
-286 MMKAGV
+286 KAGL
-292 IAGGLLVGLL
+292 IAGGLLVGLT

-320 LRQSG
+320 LRQIG

-337 VSATV
+337 VSATI

-367 IETAGGAAD
+367 IGTAGGAAD
-376 NSENATTTVSRR
+376 TSENATTTVSRR
-388 WFIPVLPESSVAD
+388 WFIPVLPESSVD
-401 MIAELR
+401 KIIAEMR
-407 PRIDLNMDGYQWIP
+407 PGIDLNMDDYRWIP

-436 VSCVIVV
+436 VSCVLV
-443 AVFLTL
+443 AAVYFALE
-449 GWKLAIAALIAFP
+449 WKLAIAALIAFP
-462 VLIFYAIRKSQS
+462 VLIVYAIRKSQS

-512 FDRRWQMATLSVDT
+512 FDRRWKMATLSVDT
-526 AAAGPAQ
+526 AAAGPAE

-544 MAKQE
+544 TAKRE
-549 YEQIVAMA
+549 YEQIMAMA
-557 AAN
+557 AAR

>member
-1 MSSELPPDDIVD
+1 MSSDLPPDDIVD
-13 AEIVDAVDAD
+13 AEIVDAVDA
-23 IVDTE
+23 E

-42 QTTPPIPET
+42 QNTPSIPET

-62 FSLTDLI
+62 FSLVDLI
-69 KQNIIPAVLGIFG
+69 KQNIIPAFLGIFG
-82 AANGDLVYV
+82 AAKGDLIYV

-118 GELVVQEGLFFR
+118 GELVVQEGLIFR

-142 IDMVQGVLH
+142 IDMVQGILH
-151 RMLNLAEVRVETASG
+151 RMLHLAEVRVETASG

-172 LKVLSLDEMAR
+172 LKVLSLDEMER

-188 QIHKQSSRS
+188 QLQKRTSQAASVDAAPGATLAHPDSNAGDLSPVGS
-197 AGGDA
+197 AA
-202 GHGGALPLGG
+202 
-212 ANELVNGAV
+212 
-221 ETPTSELL
+221 SELL
-229 LKIPVSW
+229 LKIPISW

-264 NPGEMDAGDF
+264 NPGDIDAGDL
-274 GDWNFIPDDGGP
+274 GLWNFIPDDGSP
-286 MMKAGV
+286 LVKAGV
-292 IAGGLLVGLL
+292 IAAGLAVGLV
-302 LLRLLGVGWYILR
+302 LLRLLGIGWYILR

-320 LRQSG
+320 LRQAG

-361 KLASVR
+361 KLAAVR

-388 WFIPVLPESSVAD
+388 WFIPVLPESSVAE

-407 PRIDLNMDGYQWIP
+407 PGIDLNMDGYQWIP

-436 VSCVIVV
+436 VSCVIV
-443 AVFLTL
+443 AATFLTF
-449 GWKLAIAALIAFP
+449 GWQWAIAALFAFP

-474 VKYARTDFGVVY
+474 VKYARTEFGVVY
-486 RSGVLAKKTSF
+486 RSGVLAKKTSY

-526 AAAGPAQ
+526 AAAGPAE

-544 MAKQE
+544 TAKEE
-549 YEQIVAMA
+549 YEQIVALA
-557 AAN
+557 AAR

>member
-1 MSSELPPDDIVD
+1 MSSDLPPDDIVD
-13 AEIVDAVDAD
+13 AEIVDAVDA
-23 IVDTE
+23 E
-28 TDEDSAAPINAYAS
+28 PDEDSAAPINAYAS
-42 QTTPPIPET
+42 QNTPSIPET

-62 FSLTDLI
+62 FSLVDLI
-69 KQNIIPAVLGIFG
+69 KQNIIPAFLGIFG
-82 AANGDLVYV
+82 AAKGDLIYV

-118 GELVVQEGLFFR
+118 GELVVQEGLIFR

-142 IDMVQGVLH
+142 IDMVQGILH

-172 LKVLSLDEMAR
+172 LKVLSLDEMER

-188 QIHKQSSRS
+188 KLQKRTSQAASLDAAPGATLAHPDSSARALSPVGS
-197 AGGDA
+197 AA
-202 GHGGALPLGG
+202 
-212 ANELVNGAV
+212 
-221 ETPTSELL
+221 SELL
-229 LKIPVSW
+229 LKIPISW

-264 NPGEMDAGDF
+264 NPGDIDAGDL
-274 GDWNFIPDDGGP
+274 GLWNFIPDDGSP
-286 MMKAGV
+286 LVKAGV
-292 IAGGLLVGLL
+292 IAAGLAVGLVL
-302 LLRLLGVGWYILR
+302 LKLLGIGWYILR

-320 LRQSG
+320 LRQVG

-361 KLASVR
+361 KLAAVR

-376 NSENATTTVSRR
+376 DSENATTTVSRR
-388 WFIPVLPESSVAD
+388 WFIPVLPESSVAE

-407 PRIDLNMDGYQWIP
+407 PGIDLNMDGYQWIP

-436 VSCVIVV
+436 VSCVIV
-443 AVFLTL
+443 AATFLTF
-449 GWKLAIAALIAFP
+449 GWQWAIAALIAFP
-462 VLIFYAIRKSQS
+462 ILIFYAIRKSQS
-474 VKYARTDFGVVY
+474 VKYARTESGVVY

-544 MAKQE
+544 IAEEE
-549 YEQIVAMA
+549 YKQIVAMA
-557 AAN
+557 AAK